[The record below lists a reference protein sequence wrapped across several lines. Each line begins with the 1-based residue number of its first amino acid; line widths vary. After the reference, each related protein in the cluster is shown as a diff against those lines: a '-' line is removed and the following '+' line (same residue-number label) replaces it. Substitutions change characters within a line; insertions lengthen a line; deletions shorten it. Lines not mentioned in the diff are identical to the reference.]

1 MHLVSTSDFKNKFY
15 YKHKVKTSILEMK
28 ALIMTQLLKNF
39 HREPMIFL
47 ILWEMDQMIDPKFPV
62 SLTSHEYLFLRR
74 LAAKPFYGYD
84 DALLE
89 EKGNYLRSHLLKY
102 SHC

>member
-1 MHLVSTSDFKNKFY
+1 MMHLVSTLDLKSKFY

-39 HREPMIFL
+39 HCEPMIFL

-74 LAAKPFYGYD
+74 LEAKPFYGYG
-84 DALLE
+84 DALL
-89 EKGNYLRSHLLKY
+89 
-102 SHC
+102 